1 MYKNVLMPLA
11 YRPGHQPNA
20 EIRAARAISAPG
32 ARVTLLH
39 VIGSVPEFRTEQA
52 VTKSA
57 LAKIIEHDLER
68 IAETFVDAEV
78 KVLEGEPA
86 EEILDLARRSGVD
99 CIVLAPHRADAGEY
113 GSTAAQVVRRAPCS
127 VHLVR

>member
-1 MYKNVLMPLA
+1 MYKNILMPLA
-11 YRPGHQPNA
+11 YRPGHHPNA

-32 ARVTLLH
+32 AHITLLH
-39 VIGSVPEFRTEQA
+39 VIGAVPEFRAEQA

-57 LAKIIEHDLER
+57 LAQIIEHDLER
-68 IAETFVDAEV
+68 IAENFVEAKV

-86 EEILDLARRSGVD
+86 ETILDLASSSGVD
-99 CIVLAPHRADAGEY
+99 CIVLAPHRTDTGEY
-113 GSTAAQVVRRAPCS
+113 GSTAAQVVRHASCT